1 MFWYEHAA
9 LLALFI
15 ALPKIRYLFMTSV
28 CQWNKRSLNWFQRCG
43 FLTVVDFSAYWN
55 GYEMHGFDKIA
66 AYENCLLVG
75 YHSRCTVDIV
85 YLLANIQ
92 PSTIATYLMFKIPI
106 MGFVLSQFNIL
117 PSGSS
122 TKAEMGFVAAL
133 AATKRPLLLLPGGV
147 FECLKPLAQIGK
159 IQWKKVPGFA
169 RIIHKEQQHL
179 GSNTKVVPFYT
190 KNCDRLLY
198 RSDFIYEVCG
208 SVGRN
213 MYSKFKKGHY
223 YLMPLMLTLMFLAVG
238 IKLVPRPVK
247 LDVYFGDAIVL
258 KEGESAEDFSAR
270 IAIATQGLVDKV
282 EAMPQR
288 EFSVPRNESVLQ
300 SLLFWGTGAYT
311 VLQNMFFIAFIVFM
325 IWSPVT
331 VMFYLSTAAYKYTV

>member
-1 MFWYEHAA
+1 MIWYEHAA
-9 LLALFI
+9 LFVLFI
-15 ALPKIRYLFMTSV
+15 ALPKVRYLFMTSV
-28 CQWNKRSLNWFQRCG
+28 CQWTKRQLNWFQRCG
-43 FLTVVDFSAYWN
+43 FLMVVDFSAYWN
-55 GYEMHGFDKIA
+55 GYEMHGFDKVA

-92 PSTIATYLMFKIPI
+92 PSTIATYLMFKIPV
-106 MGFVLSQFNIL
+106 MSFVLSQFNIL
-117 PSGSS
+117 PSGSGS
-122 TKAEMGFVAAL
+122 RAEMGFITAL
-133 AATKRPLLLLPGGV
+133 SATKRPLLLLPGGV

-169 RIIHKEQQHL
+169 RIIHKEQQYL
-179 GSNTKVVPFYT
+179 GSKTKVVPFYT

-198 RSDFIYEVCG
+198 RSDFIYETCG
-208 SVGRN
+208 AVGRS

-247 LDVYFGDAIVL
+247 LDAYFGEAVIL
-258 KEGESAEDFSAR
+258 KEGESVEDFSAR
-270 IAIATQGLVDKV
+270 IASATQELVDKV

-288 EFSVPRNESVLQ
+288 EFSVRHDSSVKQ

-311 VLQNMFFIAFIVFM
+311 VVQNAFLVVFILFM
-325 IWSPVT
+325 IWSPVIVLCYFT
-331 VMFYLSTAAYKYTV
+331 TAVYAYAV